1 MFTILFLLGILCFCI
16 EFLIMKRL
24 RYTKGYGVEEG
35 QKLDITR
42 GQVLLMIIINL
53 APIVNISVFLT
64 WCIWLCISW
73 NDFYLDN
80 SGKILGKIM
89 NFLNKKI
96 N

>member
-1 MFTILFLLGILCFCI
+1 
-16 EFLIMKRL
+16 
-24 RYTKGYGVEEG
+24 
-35 QKLDITR
+35 
-42 GQVLLMIIINL
+42 MIIINL
-53 APIVNISVFLT
+53 APIVNISIFIT
-64 WCIWLCISW
+64 WCVWLCISW

>member
-16 EFLIMKRL
+16 EFLIIKRW
-24 RYTKGYGVEEG
+24 RYTKNYGVEEG

-53 APIVNISVFLT
+53 APVVNISVFLS
-64 WCIWLCISW
+64 WCMWLFVNW
-73 NDFYLDN
+73 DNFYLDN
-80 SGKILGKIM
+80 SGKIFGKIM

>member
-1 MFTILFLLGILCFCI
+1 MFIILFLLGILCFCI
-16 EFLIMKRL
+16 EFLVIKRL

-42 GQVLLMIIINL
+42 GQVLLIVIINL
-53 APIVNISVFLT
+53 APVVNISVFLS
-64 WCIWLCISW
+64 WCMWLFVNW
-73 NDFYLDN
+73 DNFYLDN
-80 SGKILGKIM
+80 SGKIFGKIM